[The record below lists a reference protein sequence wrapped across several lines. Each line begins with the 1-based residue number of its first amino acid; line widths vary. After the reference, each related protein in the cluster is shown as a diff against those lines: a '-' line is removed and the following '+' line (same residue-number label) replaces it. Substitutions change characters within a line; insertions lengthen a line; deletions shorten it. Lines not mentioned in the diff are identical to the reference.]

1 MLKLTKYDLTFL
13 ARLDLNI
20 EVQAVMKSDGD
31 KDYWVLKVCTE
42 RQGIVQEGILHGARG
57 EERRFQQ
64 LNALIKACQAYL
76 PNCTQVTVP
85 IPAEPATLC
94 S

>member
-13 ARLDLNI
+13 ARLDLNV
-20 EVQAVMKSDGD
+20 EVKAVMKSEDK

-42 RQGIVQEGILHGARG
+42 RQGYIQEGILHGARG

-64 LNALIKACQAYL
+64 LNALIKACKEYL
-76 PNCTQVTVP
+76 PGCAKVTVEITP
-85 IPAEPATLC
+85 
-94 S
+94 